1 MKLSFTLSLLFA
13 FIIANGQAPTFKK
26 QIPIL
31 DQYIQQLMT
40 EWEVAGSTVSIVYK
54 DKVIFSR
61 AYGYRDVAN
70 KVPVTTKTM
79 FGIASNTKLF
89 TSIAAA
95 MLHEDMKLDLDK
107 PVRTYM
113 PELRFATGELDEKL
127 TLRDMLSHRSG
138 VPRWDG
144 VWAGSGYS
152 LQEILDRLQYMK
164 PTMGFREGYLY
175 NNNMYAAAGAVTAK
189 VNGTTWEQLIQTR
202 IFDPL
207 EMKQSTFSFQEAAAK
222 GEFSK
227 DYLVGRVD
235 KKLKEYEPENTGC
248 PCWAPAAAIVSNG
261 EELSNWMIALI
272 NGGKFKGKQV
282 IQPKAILETLK
293 PNNITSKEMVY
304 DEVFFGLYGLGRST
318 TDYKGH
324 VLVSHG
330 GVISGYRSSIAILP
344 KDSLG
349 IIVLT
354 NTAQGSP
361 MANAA
366 VWGIV
371 DRLLNLDQSPW
382 TNKIKAELTKQ
393 DNKTWRELDSLKAL
407 KVNDTKPSHGLVDY
421 VGTYENKAYG
431 NLIISLDGDHL
442 RMKHRIWDEA
452 LQHFHYDQFWS
463 PEYPDLTINY
473 GLRVYKLHFIT
484 NEAGKVDKIK
494 TKVGQDPEV
503 EFARGEREAVLGTR

>member
-1 MKLSFTLSLLFA
+1 MRLFFTLSLLIA
-13 FIIANGQAPTFKK
+13 FIITHGQPPTFKK
-26 QIPIL
+26 QLPTV

-40 EWEVAGSTVSIVYK
+40 EWEVAGSAVSIVYK
-54 DKVIFSR
+54 DKVIFSK

-70 KVPVTTKTM
+70 KVPVTTKTL

-89 TSIAAA
+89 TSMAAA
-95 MLHEDMKLDLDK
+95 MLHEDKKLDLDK

-113 PELRFATGELDEKL
+113 PELHFATGELDEKL

-144 VWAGSGYS
+144 VWGGSGYS

-207 EMKQSTFSFQEAAAK
+207 EMKQSTFSFREAAAK

-235 KKLKEYEPENTGC
+235 KKLKEYEPDTDC
-248 PCWAPAAAIVSNG
+248 ACWAPAAAIVSNV
-261 EELSNWMIALI
+261 EELSNWTIALI

-282 IQPKAILETLK
+282 IQPKAILETMK

-304 DEVFFGLYGLGRST
+304 DEVFYGLYGMGRIT

-330 GVISGYRSSIAILP
+330 GVISGYRSTIAVLP

-354 NTAQGSP
+354 NTAQGSS

-366 VWGIV
+366 VFGIV
-371 DRLLNLDQSPW
+371 DRLLSLDQSQW
-382 TNKIKAELTKQ
+382 TTKIKAEVTKR
-393 DNKTWRELDSLKAL
+393 DKKTWRELDSLKAL
-407 KVNDTKPSHGLVDY
+407 KVKDTKPSHALAEY
-421 VGTYENKAYG
+421 VGTYEHKAYG
-431 NLIISLDGDHL
+431 KLIISLDGDHL

-452 LQHFHYDQFWS
+452 LEHFHYDQFWS
-463 PEYPDLTINY
+463 TEHPDLTVNY
-473 GLRVYKLHFIT
+473 GLRVYKLHFMT

-494 TKVGQDPEV
+494 TKVEQDPEV
-503 EFARGEREAVLGTR
+503 EFVRVKEEAGLGTR

>member
-1 MKLSFTLSLLFA
+1 
-13 FIIANGQAPTFKK
+13 
-26 QIPIL
+26 
-31 DQYIQQLMT
+31 
-40 EWEVAGSTVSIVYK
+40 
-54 DKVIFSR
+54 
-61 AYGYRDVAN
+61 
-70 KVPVTTKTM
+70 
-79 FGIASNTKLF
+79 
-89 TSIAAA
+89 
-95 MLHEDMKLDLDK
+95 
-107 PVRTYM
+107 
-113 PELRFATGELDEKL
+113 LDEKL

-144 VWAGSGYS
+144 VWGGSDYS

-207 EMKQSTFSFQEAAAK
+207 EMKQSTFSFQDAAVK

-235 KKLKEYEPENTGC
+235 KKLKEYEPDTDC
-248 PCWAPAAAIVSNG
+248 ACWAPAAAIVSNV
-261 EELSNWMIALI
+261 EELSNWIIAQI

-282 IQPKAILETLK
+282 IQPKAIIETMK
-293 PNNITSKEMVY
+293 PNNIASKEMAY
-304 DEVFFGLYGLGRST
+304 DEVFYGLYGLGRVT

-354 NTAQGSP
+354 NTAQGSS
-361 MANAA
+361 MANAT

-371 DRLLNLDQSPW
+371 DRLLSLDQSNW
-382 TNKIKAELTKQ
+382 TSKIKAEVTKR
-393 DNKTWRELDSLKAL
+393 DKKTWRELDSLKAL
-407 KVNDTKPSHGLVDY
+407 KVNDTKPSHGLADY

-431 NLIISLDGDHL
+431 KLFISLDGDHL
-442 RMKHRIWDEA
+442 RMKHRMWDET

-463 PEYPDLTINY
+463 TEHPDLTINY
-473 GLRVYKLHFIT
+473 SLRVYKLHFIT
-484 NEAGKVDKIK
+484 NEAGKVDRIK
-494 TKVGQDPEV
+494 TKVEQDPEV
-503 EFARGEREAVLGTR
+503 EFVRVKEETALGTK

>member
-1 MKLSFTLSLLFA
+1 MRLFFTLSLLIA
-13 FIIANGQAPTFKK
+13 FIITHGQPPTFKK
-26 QIPIL
+26 QVPTV

-40 EWEVAGSTVSIVYK
+40 EWEIAGSAVSIVYK
-54 DKVIFSR
+54 DKVIFSK

-70 KVPVTTKTM
+70 KVPVTTKTL

-89 TSIAAA
+89 TSMAAA
-95 MLHEDMKLDLDK
+95 MLHEDKKLDLDK

-113 PELRFATGELDEKL
+113 PELHFSTGELDDKL

-152 LQEILDRLQYMK
+152 LQEILDRLQYMR
-164 PTMGFREGYLY
+164 PTIGFREGYLY

-222 GEFSK
+222 GEFPN
-227 DYLVGRVD
+227 DYLVGRMD
-235 KKLKEYEPENTGC
+235 KKLKEYEPDMGC
-248 PCWAPAAAIVSNG
+248 ACWAPAAAIVSNV
-261 EELSNWMIALI
+261 EELSNWTIALI

-282 IQPKAILETLK
+282 IQSKAITETMK
-293 PNNITSKEMVY
+293 PNNITSKEMIY
-304 DEVFFGLYGLGRST
+304 DEVFYGLYGLGRIT

-324 VLVSHG
+324 VLASHG
-330 GVISGYRSSIAILP
+330 GVISGYRSTIAVLP

-354 NTAQGSP
+354 NTAQGTS

-366 VWGIV
+366 VFGIV
-371 DRLLNLDQSPW
+371 DRLLGLEQSAW
-382 TNKIKAELTKQ
+382 TTKIKAEVTKR
-393 DNKTWRELDSLKAL
+393 DKKTWRELDSLKAL
-407 KVNDTKPSHGLVDY
+407 KVKDTKPSHGLAEY
-421 VGTYENKAYG
+421 VGTYEHKAYG
-431 NLIISLDGDHL
+431 KLIISLDGDHL

-452 LQHFHYDQFWS
+452 LEHFHYDQFWS
-463 PEYPDLTINY
+463 TEYPDLTLNY
-473 GLRVYKLHFIT
+473 GLRVYKLNFMT

-494 TKVGQDPEV
+494 TKVEQDPEV
-503 EFARGEREAVLGTR
+503 EFVRVKEEAALGTR